1 MGNSGKSTRARNNAA
16 AAAAAAQG
24 LTVPAK
30 SSPAKLR
37 QQQQQQQQQQIQQE
51 QQLQQDQ
58 QHQLQQNQLV
68 AQVAAAAPTVVEPKI
83 VSVPAHGVTPVG
95 PPMNL
100 TPTLMVPTGHPMHVP
115 PGSAAPGS
123 MVAVS
128 AAQPI
133 PISIPTQPVQ
143 MQAATNVMQPQQQ
156 AQPQTVTLHHG
167 GIIGPYKD
175 HTALRAEILKREPV
189 EPARSPKQL
198 FITDWLA
205 KHKKK
210 KLADAKEA
218 WKTIGKQEKKK
229 WLEKLEPQRQ
239 KYIEDYTVFVRG
251 LDKEELEMYTELKQ
265 KRDEEE
271 EQRRQNESSD
281 SDSDDTSDESDDDS
295 DSDSESDSDM

>member
-1 MGNSGKSTRARNNAA
+1 M
-16 AAAAAAQG
+16 
-24 LTVPAK
+24 P
-30 SSPAKLR
+30 
-37 QQQQQQQQQQIQQE
+37 I
-51 QQLQQDQ
+51 
-58 QHQLQQNQLV
+58 
-68 AQVAAAAPTVVEPKI
+68 
-83 VSVPAHGVTPVG
+83 
-95 PPMNL
+95 
-100 TPTLMVPTGHPMHVP
+100 
-115 PGSAAPGS
+115 
-123 MVAVS
+123 S

-143 MQAATNVMQPQQQ
+143 MQAATTVQQYQQPQQQ
-156 AQPQTVTLHHG
+156 APQTVTLHHG

-271 EQRRQNESSD
+271 EARRQNESSD

-295 DSDSESDSDM
+295 DSDSESDSDA

>member
-1 MGNSGKSTRARNNAA
+1 
-16 AAAAAAQG
+16 
-24 LTVPAK
+24 
-30 SSPAKLR
+30 
-37 QQQQQQQQQQIQQE
+37 
-51 QQLQQDQ
+51 
-58 QHQLQQNQLV
+58 
-68 AQVAAAAPTVVEPKI
+68 
-83 VSVPAHGVTPVG
+83 
-95 PPMNL
+95 
-100 TPTLMVPTGHPMHVP
+100 
-115 PGSAAPGS
+115 
-123 MVAVS
+123 
-128 AAQPI
+128 
-133 PISIPTQPVQ
+133 
-143 MQAATNVMQPQQQ
+143 MQPQQQ
-156 AQPQTVTLHHG
+156 ATPQTVTLHHG

-218 WKTIGKQEKKK
+218 WKVRFQNNISNKNSKKFLILSKYDNAVDISTILFFFQTIGKQEKKK

-271 EQRRQNESSD
+271 EARRQNESSD

-295 DSDSESDSDM
+295 DSDSESDSDMQIKCRIYLQLISFKIPKLHNCMEFIYGVCIFILSKYMFF

>member
-1 MGNSGKSTRARNNAA
+1 MG
-16 AAAAAAQG
+16 
-24 LTVPAK
+24 
-30 SSPAKLR
+30 
-37 QQQQQQQQQQIQQE
+37 
-51 QQLQQDQ
+51 
-58 QHQLQQNQLV
+58 
-68 AQVAAAAPTVVEPKI
+68 
-83 VSVPAHGVTPVG
+83 
-95 PPMNL
+95 
-100 TPTLMVPTGHPMHVP
+100 
-115 PGSAAPGS
+115 GSAAPGS

-251 LDKEELEMYTELKQ
+251 LDKEELEMYTELEQ

-271 EQRRQNESSD
+271 ESQNDSSD
-281 SDSDDTSDESDDDS
+281 SESDTSESD
-295 DSDSESDSDM
+295 DSDSESDSDSDS